1 MGLENYKY
9 MIEEEIDRKKRAL
22 SGFYDDIVKNN
33 RKPIYIKKINNNDY
47 IYINDGKRSN
57 FHYKL
62 LGNINSFSIEEVKE
76 LKFNSEK
83 YKDNLIRIKNIKE
96 DLLKLERIVKILDK

>member
-22 SGFYDDIVKNN
+22 KGFKDDIKNNN
-33 RKPIYIKKINNNDY
+33 RKPIYFKVIKGKQY
-47 IYINDGKRSN
+47 IYINDGKKGD

-62 LGNINSFSIEEVKE
+62 LGRADSFSKKE
-76 LKFNSEK
+76 LEELRFNSDK

-96 DLLKLERIVKILDK
+96 DLFKLEKISKILNN

>member
-22 SGFYDDIVKNN
+22 KGFKDDIKNNN
-33 RKPIYIKKINNNDY
+33 RKPIYFKVIKGKQY
-47 IYINDGKRSN
+47 IYINDGQKGN

-62 LGNINSFSIEEVKE
+62 LGSVDSFSKKE
-76 LKFNSEK
+76 LEDLKFNSDK
-83 YKDNLIRIKNIKE
+83 NKDNLIRIKNIKK
-96 DLLKLERIVKILDK
+96 DLFKLEKISKILNN